1 MNNHEQHAD
10 LLELLPNLP
19 RINGEL
25 IFDSPWEARLFGMAL
40 VLHENQS
47 PQWTD
52 ITRMFHAY
60 ESNTNKSPYYERW
73 LAALEHALI
82 QGGLIT
88 EEELEERAREFS
100 D

>member
-1 MNNHEQHAD
+1 MNNPEQHAD
-10 LLELLPNLP
+10 LADLLPNLP

-40 VLHENQS
+40 VLRENQS

-52 ITRMFHAY
+52 FTRMFYAY
-60 ESNTNKSPYYERW
+60 ESNTNESPYYERW
-73 LAALEHALI
+73 LTTLEHALI

-88 EEELEERAREFS
+88 EQELEERAREFS